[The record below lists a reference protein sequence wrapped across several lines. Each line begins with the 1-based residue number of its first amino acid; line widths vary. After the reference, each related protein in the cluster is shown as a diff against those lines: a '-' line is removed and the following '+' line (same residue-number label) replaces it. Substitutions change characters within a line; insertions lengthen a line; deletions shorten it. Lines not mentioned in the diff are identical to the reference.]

1 MRRVGILI
9 LVVAVLLA
17 GCAGPLQ
24 TDASDGGTESTI
36 SVSASGSATADAD
49 RAVVRL
55 GVETTADSAEDARSQ
70 VAGGVERVRTA
81 LANAGIPETN
91 VTTAAFGISPVY
103 DRTETGRERAGY
115 RAVHALTVETTPAR
129 AGEIVDRAV
138 GAGAT
143 SVDGVHVTLSDE
155 RRAELRATALD
166 RAMSAARTDADGLA
180 AAADR
185 SVTGVERVTTGT
197 GFAPG
202 PVTRFEDA
210 ADGTVFQ
217 PAPVSV
223 TATVDVT
230 YSAR

>member
-1 MRRVGILI
+1 MRVKILT

-49 RAVVRL
+49 RAVVSL
-55 GVETTADSAEDARSQ
+55 GVETTADSADDARSQ
-70 VAGGVERVRTA
+70 VAGDVERVRTA
-81 LANAGIPETN
+81 LADAGVPEAN

-115 RAVHALTVETTPAR
+115 RAIHALAVETTPAR
-129 AGEIVDRAV
+129 AGEIVDIAV

-155 RRAELRATALD
+155 RQAELRATALD

-180 AAADR
+180 VAADL

-197 GFAPG
+197 DFAPG
-202 PVTRFEDA
+202 PATRFEGA
-210 ADGTVFQ
+210 ADGTVLQ

>member
-1 MRRVGILI
+1 VEILT

-49 RAVVRL
+49 R
-55 GVETTADSAEDARSQ
+55 
-70 VAGGVERVRTA
+70 
-81 LANAGIPETN
+81 
-91 VTTAAFGISPVY
+91 
-103 DRTETGRERAGY
+103 
-115 RAVHALTVETTPAR
+115 
-129 AGEIVDRAV
+129 
-138 GAGAT
+138 
-143 SVDGVHVTLSDE
+143 
-155 RRAELRATALD
+155 
-166 RAMSAARTDADGLA
+166 
-180 AAADR
+180 

-202 PVTRFEDA
+202 PVTRFEAA
-210 ADGTVFQ
+210 ADGTVIQ